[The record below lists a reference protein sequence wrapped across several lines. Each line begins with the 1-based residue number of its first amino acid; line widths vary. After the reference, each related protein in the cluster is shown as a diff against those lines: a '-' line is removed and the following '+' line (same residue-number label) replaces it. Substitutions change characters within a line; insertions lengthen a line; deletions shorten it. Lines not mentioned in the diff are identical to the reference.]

1 MTKKLPKGPTLHL
14 NLKYGKV
21 VCRLFQEIAPN
32 HVKRIIEL
40 VEEKSYDNVVFHR
53 VIDGFMAQTGDV
65 QYGNKLK
72 KYSKDHC
79 GMGGSIKLNLNQEFS
94 DIPFDEG
101 VLGMARSQDP
111 NSANSQF
118 FIMLDEGHFLNN
130 NYTVFGKVTRGMKN
144 VHKIKKGDANLNGS
158 VDDPDEIISAHI
170 KF

>member
-1 MTKKLPKGPTLHL
+1 MSKKLPKGPTLHL
-14 NLKYGKV
+14 SLKYGKV

-40 VEEKSYDNVVFHR
+40 VEDKSYDNVVFHR

-79 GMGGSIKLNLNQEFS
+79 GMGGSSKLNLNQEFS
-94 DIPFDEG
+94 DIPFEEG
-101 VLGMARSQDP
+101 ILGMARSQDP

-118 FIMLDEGHFLNN
+118 FIMLDQGHFLNN
-130 NYTVFGKVTRGMKN
+130 NYTVFGKVTRGMKS

-170 KF
+170 KY

>member
-1 MTKKLPKGPTLHL
+1 MSKKLPKGPSLYL

-21 VCRLFQEIAPN
+21 ICRLFEEIAPN

-40 VEEKSYDNVVFHR
+40 VEEKSYNNVVFHR

-72 KYSKDHC
+72 HYSKDHC
-79 GMGGSIKLNLNQEFS
+79 GMGGSSKQNLSHEFS

-101 VLGMARSQDP
+101 ILGMARSQDP

-118 FIMLDEGHFLNN
+118 FIMLKEGHFLNN
-130 NYTVFGKVTRGMKN
+130 NYTVFGKVTKGMKN
-144 VHKIKKGDANLNGS
+144 VHKIKKGDSNLNGS
-158 VDDPDEIISAHI
+158 VDDPDEIISANI
-170 KF
+170 KY